1 MNKDNHR
8 SIIAIV
14 SDFFTDIDSVVDCL
28 KKKYEYEVIESV
40 SDINDV
46 KAIANDMTKMKQV
59 IKAPLNLNMIQY
71 LLSKAA
77 FALVYVT
84 SPVKIRFH
92 NFAIKYLPGN
102 YDSFLDKDFEF
113 STSNEIVTIKTLAKY
128 IITLNDTDIN
138 SISLKIDALIEN
150 IKKFRPNWNDYF
162 MSVAHEVAER
172 CNCVKSKV
180 GAVIVKDNRIISV
193 GYNGTPSKLNNCYD
207 GYCERCWSDVGSGK
221 DLDKC
226 ICIHAEENALLE
238 AGRQKC
244 IGGKVYCTLYPCLTC
259 AKHIIQSG
267 IEEVV
272 YDVDYDSKMTKEI
285 FAKANIKVTKW
296 EKKKITII

>member
-1 MNKDNHR
+1 M
-8 SIIAIV
+8 
-14 SDFFTDIDSVVDCL
+14 
-28 KKKYEYEVIESV
+28 
-40 SDINDV
+40 
-46 KAIANDMTKMKQV
+46 
-59 IKAPLNLNMIQY
+59 
-71 LLSKAA
+71 
-77 FALVYVT
+77 
-84 SPVKIRFH
+84 
-92 NFAIKYLPGN
+92 
-102 YDSFLDKDFEF
+102 
-113 STSNEIVTIKTLAKY
+113 
-128 IITLNDTDIN
+128 
-138 SISLKIDALIEN
+138 EN
-150 IKKFRPNWNDYF
+150 IKNFRPNWNDYF

-207 GYCERCWSDVGSGK
+207 GYCERCWSDVESGK

-296 EKKKITII
+296 EKKKVTII